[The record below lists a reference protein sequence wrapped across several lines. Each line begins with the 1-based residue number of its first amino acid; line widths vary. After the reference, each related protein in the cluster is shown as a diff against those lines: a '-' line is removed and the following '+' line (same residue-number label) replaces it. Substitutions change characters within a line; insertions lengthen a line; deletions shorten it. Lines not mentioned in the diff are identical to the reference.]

1 MKTIKA
7 LLVSALLVLA
17 GTVSAQNNFSITFAD
32 VNVENGAGKL
42 VASMTKDMTVAGW
55 QMFLYLPEGVE
66 IAQVYDEDEEEYVAD
81 ITLSST
87 FHKAKHS
94 CSSKRTTDGAMM
106 LICSGGTETVALKSA
121 NEGELCTIGLKVA
134 STVTS
139 QAVAVKGVAVSDDKG
154 VQYNQDD
161 TTFQLNI
168 GTTGIINIE
177 NDGVNGGVFYN
188 LAGQKVSNAQKGV
201 LIQNGKKIVVK

>member
-17 GTVSAQNNFSITFAD
+17 GTVSAQSFSITFAD

-55 QMFLYLPEGVE
+55 QMYLYLPEGVE
-66 IAQVYDEDEEEYVAD
+66 IAQVFDEDEEEYVND

-94 CSSKRTTDGAMM
+94 CSVKKTADNAMM

-121 NEGELCTIGLKVA
+121 TEGELCTIGLTVA
-134 STVTS
+134 DGVTS
-139 QAVAVKGVAVSDDKG
+139 QAVAVKNVAVSDDQG
-154 VQYNQDD
+154 VQSNQAD
-161 TTFQLNI
+161 TTFQLII
-168 GTTGIINIE
+168 GSTGIVNIE
-177 NDGVNGGVFYN
+177 NDAVNGGVFYN

-201 LIQNGKKIVVK
+201 LIQNGKKVVVK